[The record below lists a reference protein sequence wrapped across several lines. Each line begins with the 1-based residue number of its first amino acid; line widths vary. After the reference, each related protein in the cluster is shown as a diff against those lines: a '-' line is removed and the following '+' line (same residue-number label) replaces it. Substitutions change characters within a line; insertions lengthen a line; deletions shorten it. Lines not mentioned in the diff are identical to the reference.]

1 MTRLTPLEIQ
11 RATFQRRLQGLD
23 PEAVR
28 SFLSQVAEQVEEDA
42 RQRGELRAQIAKLT
56 REVDEYRE
64 RADALN
70 EALVAAQR
78 SAEQTLANAE
88 EEAQRVVAEAQA
100 LADRVV
106 EEATRRAETLETVAA
121 QLRGRRRSARADA
134 KRLAE
139 ILAGVVAD
147 DEGAEQREAEASTLT
162 VLRPRERRTRSER

>member
-28 SFLSQVAEQVEEDA
+28 TFLSQVAEQVEEDA

-56 REVDEYRE
+56 REVDEYRK
-64 RADALN
+64 RTDALN
-70 EALVAAQR
+70 EALVAAQQ
-78 SAEQTLANAE
+78 SAEQTLAKAE
-88 EEAQRVVAEAQA
+88 AEAQRVVADAQA

-106 EEATRRAETLETVAA
+106 EEATRRAETLETLAT
-121 QLRGRRRSARADA
+121 QLRSRRRLARADL

-139 ILAGVVAD
+139 VLAGIVAD
-147 DEGAEQREAEASTLT
+147 DEAAEERETEVSTLS
-162 VLRPRERRTRSER
+162 VLRPRERRVRSER